1 MSGNGEPPARRNP
14 FSPMAVARI
23 TDFDS
28 HDSPEI
34 SIETDAI
41 RLATSHVTAYLRS
54 SADEDHAGTIIAIV
68 GDYGTGKTHLAVQL
82 VRYARAE
89 LTDPANAMY
98 LDATAE
104 SFIELYRRFMH
115 KVGLAGVLSQVSDY
129 YADVVAES
137 LQSTGLTA
145 DTVEWLNSRDLQPEQ
160 VVERMG
166 LMESAL
172 LRKVQGALRDVTENK
187 AFGTALA
194 LLLRKG
200 FEHSVWTWLTGG
212 HPDQVLVE
220 RGITKPIDSEVAAL
234 EAMGVFA
241 LLFGGRRRRFVLVV
255 DELDKI
261 FSLSNQPRPSTL
273 AAFQTLLEVFAK
285 AGACL
290 VLAGL
295 PDFRTVLGPSVRQR
309 IAHTVTMAGLS
320 KEEVAEFVQLA
331 QGGTALDPFTMDS
344 IGYLTTVARGNAR
357 NVIRLCHRVFR
368 IVDDDGDPDALVTHE
383 VVEQAAR
390 ELFGTLSSD
399 DIHGVVRRL
408 LDAAGFDYH
417 HDYLL
422 GAGEESKADFWITF
436 PGREGGCAV
445 LVTQSL
451 LDSGNVAEV
460 RRRVAGVKDA
470 ADGAEI
476 VVVVNGVLVDGAAI
490 QVRELIGRDPLVH
503 VERTFAEDFRA
514 LVGAIGQLLVGPD
527 AGEPLVVLGQ
537 RIDHMARQHSSLYGF
552 MEQLAEHVDSA
563 RGSTERQLAAIHRR
577 LTALPEV
584 DGTESSGRS
593 PLPPDVERLFREA
606 VDVLEELTQL
616 DVMLAEAFEPAP
628 EEDQEAVH
636 RRLRSGDFRIAA
648 GRAALM
654 QKTVLSFRTSVAQW
668 FGAEAAGGAVPTAEA
683 EDRLDQLCRAYDG
696 ISEYLPVFGLDAL
709 FELPP
714 WSARN
719 SGMVAAVNQAGRRN
733 RVATALENL
742 SPRVKR
748 AVWRSS
754 PSGGR

>member
-1 MSGNGEPPARRNP
+1 MSGNGEPPARGNP

-28 HDSPEI
+28 HDSSEVT
-34 SIETDAI
+34 IETDAI
-41 RLATSHVTAYLRS
+41 RQARSHVTAYLRAS
-54 SADEDHAGTIIAIV
+54 NDRDHAGTVIAIV

-82 VRYARAE
+82 VRHARAE

-115 KVGLAGVLSQVSDY
+115 KVGLTGVLAQVSDY

-145 DTVEWLNSRDLQPEQ
+145 NTVEWLNTRDLQPEQ

-172 LRKVQGALRDVTENK
+172 LRKVQAALRDVTENK
-187 AFGTALA
+187 DFGTALA

-200 FEHSVWTWLTGG
+200 FEHFVWAWLTGG
-212 HPDQVLVE
+212 QPDQVLVE
-220 RGITKPIDSEVAAL
+220 RGISKPIDSEVAAL

-261 FSLSNQPRPSTL
+261 FSLDNQPRPSTL
-273 AAFQTLLEVFAK
+273 AAFQTLLEVFSK

-290 VLAGL
+290 VLSGL

-331 QGGTALDPFTMDS
+331 QGGPTLAPFTMDS
-344 IGYLTTVARGNAR
+344 IGYLTTVANGNAR

-368 IVDDDGDPDALVTHE
+368 IVDDEGPDALVTHE

-390 ELFGTLSSD
+390 ELFGSLSRD
-399 DIHGVVRRL
+399 DIHAVVRRL
-408 LDAAGFDYH
+408 LDASGYDYH
-417 HDYLL
+417 HLYLL
-422 GAGEESKADFWITF
+422 GAGEVSKADFWITF

-451 LDSGNVAEV
+451 LDSENVAEV
-460 RRRVAGVKDA
+460 RRRIASVKDA
-470 ADGAEI
+470 AEGAE
-476 VVVVNGVLVDGAAI
+476 VLVVVNGVLVEGAAI

-503 VERTFAEDFRA
+503 VERTFAEDFKA
-514 LVGAIGQLLVGPD
+514 LVGAIGHLLSGPAD
-527 AGEPLVVLGQ
+527 GDQAEVLRQ
-537 RIDHMARQHSSLYGF
+537 RIEMVARQQSSIYGF
-552 MEQLAEHVDSA
+552 IEQLTEHVDSA
-563 RGSTERQLAAIHRR
+563 RNSTERQLASIEHR
-577 LTALPEV
+577 LTTLPGAGGAEEQT
-584 DGTESSGRS
+584 GPT
-593 PLPPDVERLFREA
+593 LPPDVEKLFRDA
-606 VDVLEELTQL
+606 VAVLEELTQL
-616 DVMLAEAFEPAP
+616 DAMLDEAFEPAP
-628 EEDQEAVH
+628 DETQEAVQ
-636 RRLRSGDFRIAA
+636 RRLRSIDYREAA
-648 GRAALM
+648 GRAVLM
-654 QKTVLSFRTSVAQW
+654 QKSVRVFRESVARW
-668 FGAEAAGGAVPTAEA
+668 FTAETADGAALTTDA
-683 EDRLDQLCRAYDG
+683 EDRLDQICRAYDG
-696 ISEYLPVFGLDAL
+696 ISEYLPVFGLDPL

-714 WSARN
+714 WTARN
-719 SGMVAAVNQAGRRN
+719 SGMVAAVNQAGRRK
-733 RVATALENL
+733 RVTAALEFL
-742 SPRVKR
+742 SPRVRR

-754 PSGGR
+754 RAGGV

>member
-41 RLATSHVTAYLRS
+41 RQATSHVAAYLRAS
-54 SADEDHAGTIIAIV
+54 RVDDQAGTVIAVV

-82 VRYARAE
+82 VRYARSE
-89 LTDPANAMY
+89 LADPANAMY

-115 KVGLAGVLSQVSDY
+115 KVGLSGVLSQVSDY
-129 YADVVAES
+129 YADVVADS

-145 DTVEWLNSRDLQPEQ
+145 STVEWLDSRDLQPEQ

-172 LRKVQGALRDVTENK
+172 LRKVQAALRDVTANK
-187 AFGTALA
+187 DFGTALA

-200 FEHSVWTWLTGG
+200 FEHSVWAWLTGG

-261 FSLSNQPRPSTL
+261 FSLDNQPRPGTL
-273 AAFQTLLEVFAK
+273 AAFQSLLEVFAK

-290 VLAGL
+290 VLSGL

-309 IAHTVTMAGLS
+309 IAHTVTMAGLG
-320 KEEVAEFVQLA
+320 KEEVAEFVRLA
-331 QGGTALDPFTMDS
+331 LGGRTLDPFTLDS
-344 IGYLTTVARGNAR
+344 IGYLNTVARGNPR
-357 NVIRLCHRVFR
+357 TVIRLCHRVFR
-368 IVDDDGDPDALVTHE
+368 IADDRGPDALVTQE

-408 LDAAGFDYH
+408 LDAAGYDYH

-422 GAGEESKADFWITF
+422 GAGEESKADFWITY

-451 LDSGNVAEV
+451 LDNGNVAEV
-460 RRRVAGVKDA
+460 RRRSAAVKDA
-470 ADGAEI
+470 ADGAE
-476 VVVVNGVLVDGAAI
+476 VLVVVNGVLVEGAAI
-490 QVRELIGRDPLVH
+490 QVRELIGRDALVH

-514 LVGAIGQLLVGPD
+514 LVGAIGQLLVGP
-527 AGEPLVVLGQ
+527 AVGEPVVVLGQ
-537 RIDHMARQHSSLYGF
+537 RIDQMARQNSSIYGF
-552 MEQLAEHVDSA
+552 MEQLAEHFDSA
-563 RGSTERQLAAIHRR
+563 HGSTERQLAAIQRR
-577 LTALPEV
+577 LATLPEA
-584 DGTESSGRS
+584 GGAESPTRS

-616 DVMLAEAFEPAP
+616 DVMLTEVFEPAP
-628 EEDQEAVH
+628 EEEQEAVH
-636 RRLRSGDFRIAA
+636 RRLRSVDFRDAA
-648 GRAALM
+648 GRA
-654 QKTVLSFRTSVAQW
+654 VLTQRAVLGFRASVAQW
-668 FGAEAAGGAVPTAEA
+668 FGLEAAGGAAPTAEA
-683 EDRLDQLCRAYDG
+683 VERLDQLCLAYDG
-696 ISEYLPVFGLDAL
+696 VAEYLPVFGLDPL
-709 FELPP
+709 FELPT
-714 WSARN
+714 WTARN

-733 RVATALENL
+733 RVATALNDL

-748 AVWRSS
+748 AVLRSS
-754 PSGGR
+754 RTGGR

>member
-41 RLATSHVTAYLRS
+41 RQAISHVTAYLRS
-54 SADEDHAGTIIAIV
+54 SGAEDHAGTVIAIV

-115 KVGLAGVLSQVSDY
+115 KVGLSGVLSQVSDY
-129 YADVVAES
+129 YADVVADS

-145 DTVEWLNSRDLQPEQ
+145 DTVEWLGSRDLQPEQ

-172 LRKVQGALRDVTENK
+172 LRRVQAALRDVTANK
-187 AFGTALA
+187 DFGTALA

-200 FEHSVWTWLTGG
+200 FEHSVWAWLTGG

-261 FSLSNQPRPSTL
+261 FSLDKQPQPGTL
-273 AAFQTLLEVFAK
+273 AAFQSLLEVFAK

-290 VLAGL
+290 VLSGL

-331 QGGTALDPFTMDS
+331 QGGPELDPFTMDS

-368 IVDDDGDPDALVTHE
+368 IVDDRGPDTMVTHE

-422 GAGEESKADFWITF
+422 GVGEESKADFWITF

-460 RRRVAGVKDA
+460 WRRIAAVKEA

-476 VVVVNGVLVDGAAI
+476 LVVVNGVLVEGAAI

-503 VERTFAEDFRA
+503 VERTFPEDFRA
-514 LVGAIGQLLVGPD
+514 LVGAIGQLLVGP
-527 AGEPLVVLGQ
+527 AASEPVVVLGQ
-537 RIDHMARQHSSLYGF
+537 RIDLMARQHSSLYGF
-552 MEQLAEHVDSA
+552 MEQLAEHFDSA
-563 RGSTERQLAAIHRR
+563 HGSTERQLAAIQRR
-577 LTALPEV
+577 LASLPDADSE
-584 DGTESSGRS
+584 DSSARS
-593 PLPPDVERLFREA
+593 ALPPDVERIFGEA

-616 DVMLAEAFEPAP
+616 DVMLADAFEPAP

-636 RRLRSGDFRIAA
+636 RRLRSVDFRDAA
-648 GRAALM
+648 GRAVLM
-654 QKTVLSFRTSVAQW
+654 QKAVLGFRASVARW
-668 FGAEAAGGAVPTAEA
+668 FGTEAAGGAAPTAEA
-683 EDRLDQLCRAYDG
+683 EERLDQLCRAYDG
-696 ISEYLPVFGLDAL
+696 VSEYLPVFGLDPL
-709 FELPP
+709 FELPT

-719 SGMVAAVNQAGRRN
+719 AGMVAAVNQAGRRS
-733 RVATALENL
+733 RVQTALDNL

-754 PSGGR
+754 RAGGR

>member
-1 MSGNGEPPARRNP
+1 
-14 FSPMAVARI
+14 MAVARI

-28 HDSPEI
+28 HDSPEV

-41 RLATSHVTAYLRS
+41 RQARSHVTSYLRAS
-54 SADEDHAGTIIAIV
+54 DGGDQAGTVIAIV

-82 VRYARAE
+82 VRHARAE
-89 LTDPANAMY
+89 LSDPANAMY

-145 DTVEWLNSRDLQPEQ
+145 DTVEWLNTRDLQPEQ

-172 LRKVQGALRDVTENK
+172 LRKVQAALRGVTENK
-187 AFGTALA
+187 DFGTALA

-200 FEHSVWTWLTGG
+200 FEHSVWAWLTGG

-261 FSLSNQPRPSTL
+261 FSLDNQPQPSTL

-290 VLAGL
+290 VLSGL

-320 KEEVAEFVQLA
+320 KEEVAEFVQSA
-331 QGGTALDPFTMDS
+331 QGGPTLDPFTMDS
-344 IGYLTTVARGNAR
+344 IGYLTAVARGNAR

-368 IVDDDGDPDALVTHE
+368 IVDDEGPDALVTHE
-383 VVEQAAR
+383 VVERAAR

-408 LDAAGFDYH
+408 LDASGYDYY
-417 HDYLL
+417 HDHLL
-422 GAGEESKADFWITF
+422 GLGEESKADFWITY

-451 LDSGNVAEV
+451 LDSDNVAEV
-460 RRRVAGVKDA
+460 RRRIASVKDA
-470 ADGAEI
+470 AEGAE
-476 VVVVNGVLVDGAAI
+476 VLVVVNGVLVEGAAI

-503 VERTFAEDFRA
+503 VERTFAEDFKA
-514 LVGAIGQLLVGPD
+514 LVGAVGNLLAGPAD
-527 AGEPLVVLGQ
+527 GDVVTALRQ
-537 RIDHMARQHSSLYGF
+537 RLEVVARQQSSIYGF
-552 MEQLAEHVDSA
+552 IEQLTEHVDSA
-563 RGSTERQLAAIHRR
+563 RGSTDRQLAAIQRR
-577 LTALPEV
+577 LATLPGEG
-584 DGTESSGRS
+584 GTERS
-593 PLPPDVERLFREA
+593 TRSALPPDVEKLFRDA

-616 DVMLAEAFEPAP
+616 DVMLTEALEPA
-628 EEDQEAVH
+628 EDETQEAVQ
-636 RRLRSGDFRIAA
+636 RRLRSIDYREAA
-648 GRAALM
+648 GRAVMM
-654 QKTVLSFRTSVAQW
+654 QRSVQSFRASVAQW
-668 FGAEAAGGAVPTAEA
+668 FGTEAAGGAAPTAEA
-683 EDRLDQLCRAYDG
+683 EDRLDQVCRAYDG
-696 ISEYLPVFGLDAL
+696 ISEYLPVFGLDPL

-714 WSARN
+714 WAARH

-733 RVATALENL
+733 RVAMALDNL

-754 PSGGR
+754 RAGGR

>member
-41 RLATSHVTAYLRS
+41 RQATAHVSSYLRS
-54 SADEDHAGTIIAIV
+54 SGETGHAGTVIAIV

-82 VRYARAE
+82 VRHARAE

-115 KVGLAGVLSQVSDY
+115 KLGLSGVLSQVSDY
-129 YADVVAES
+129 YADVVADS

-145 DTVEWLNSRDLQPEQ
+145 DTVEWLGSRDLQPEQ

-172 LRKVQGALRDVTENK
+172 LRKVQSTLRDVTANK
-187 AFGTALA
+187 DFGTALA

-200 FEHSVWTWLTGG
+200 FEHSVWAWLTGG

-220 RGITKPIDSEVAAL
+220 RGIVKPIDSEVAAL

-261 FSLSNQPRPSTL
+261 FSLDNQPRPGTL

-290 VLAGL
+290 VLSGL

-320 KEEVAEFVQLA
+320 RDEVVEFVRLA
-331 QGGTALDPFTMDS
+331 QGGGLDPFTVDS

-357 NVIRLCHRVFR
+357 TVIRLCHRVFR
-368 IVDDDGDPDALVTHE
+368 IADDEGPDAPVTHE
-383 VVEQAAR
+383 MVERAAR
-390 ELFGTLSSD
+390 ELFGTLSAD

-417 HDYLL
+417 HDFLL
-422 GAGEESKADFWITF
+422 GVGEDSKADFWITF

-451 LDSGNVAEV
+451 LDGANVDDV
-460 RRRVAGVKDA
+460 RRRVAAVKDGQG
-470 ADGAEI
+470 DAE
-476 VVVVNGVLVDGAAI
+476 VLVVVNGVLVEGAAI

-503 VERTFAEDFRA
+503 VERTFPEDFRA
-514 LVGAIGQLLVGPD
+514 LVGAISRLLAGPAD
-527 AGEPLVVLGQ
+527 GDVVAALRQRVDLV
-537 RIDHMARQHSSLYGF
+537 ARQQSSIYGF
-552 MEQLAEHVDSA
+552 IEQLTEHVDGA
-563 RGSTERQLAAIHRR
+563 RGSTDRQLAAIQRQLATLSGGER
-577 LTALPEV
+577 ATA
-584 DGTESSGRS
+584 SS
-593 PLPPDVERLFREA
+593 PLPPDVEKLFRDA
-606 VDVLEELTQL
+606 VEVLEELTQL
-616 DVMLAEAFEPAP
+616 DVMLGEALEPAP
-628 EEDQEAVH
+628 EETQEAVQ
-636 RRLRSGDFRIAA
+636 RRLRSVDFREAA
-648 GRAALM
+648 GRAVLM
-654 QKTVLSFRTSVAQW
+654 QKTVLGFRASVAQW
-668 FGAEAAGGAVPTAEA
+668 FGVEAAGGAAPTAEA

-696 ISEYLPVFGLDAL
+696 ISEYLPVFGLDPL

-714 WSARN
+714 WTARN
-719 SGMVAAVNQAGRRN
+719 TGMVAAVNQAGRRN
-733 RVATALENL
+733 RVTTALENL

-754 PSGGR
+754 RSGGR

>member
-1 MSGNGEPPARRNP
+1 
-14 FSPMAVARI
+14 MAVARI

-41 RLATSHVTAYLRS
+41 RQAISHVTAYLRS
-54 SADEDHAGTIIAIV
+54 SGEDAHAGTVIAIV

-115 KVGLAGVLSQVSDY
+115 KVGLSGVLSQVSDY
-129 YADVVAES
+129 YADVVADS
-137 LQSTGLTA
+137 LQSTGLTS
-145 DTVEWLNSRDLQPEQ
+145 DTVEWLGSRDLQPEQ

-172 LRKVQGALRDVTENK
+172 LRKVQAALRDVTENK

-200 FEHSVWTWLTGG
+200 FEHSVWAWLTGG

-261 FSLSNQPRPSTL
+261 FSLDKQPQPGTL
-273 AAFQTLLEVFAK
+273 AAFQSLLEVFAK

-290 VLAGL
+290 VLSGL

-331 QGGTALDPFTMDS
+331 QGGAGLDPFTMDS

-368 IVDDDGDPDALVTHE
+368 IVDDRGPEALVTHE

-417 HDYLL
+417 HDFLL

-451 LDSGNVAEV
+451 LDSGNVTEV
-460 RRRVAGVKDA
+460 RRRIAAVKDA
-470 ADGAEI
+470 ADSAEI
-476 VVVVNGVLVDGAAI
+476 LVVVNGVLVEGAAI

-514 LVGAIGQLLVGPD
+514 LVGAIGQLLVGP
-527 AGEPLVVLGQ
+527 AVGEPVVVLGQ
-537 RIDHMARQHSSLYGF
+537 RIDLMARQNSSLYGF
-552 MEQLAEHVDSA
+552 MEQLAEHFDTA
-563 RGSTERQLAAIHRR
+563 HGSTERQLAAIQRR
-577 LTALPEV
+577 LAALPDA
-584 DGTESSGRS
+584 DGAESSARS

-616 DVMLAEAFEPAP
+616 DVMLTEAFEPAP

-636 RRLRSGDFRIAA
+636 RRLRSVDFRDAA
-648 GRAALM
+648 GRAVLM
-654 QKTVLSFRTSVAQW
+654 QKAVLEFRASVARW
-668 FGAEAAGGAVPTAEA
+668 FGTEATGGAAPTDEA
-683 EDRLDQLCRAYDG
+683 EERLDQLCRAYDG
-696 ISEYLPVFGLDAL
+696 ISEYLPRFALDPL
-709 FELPP
+709 FELPT

-719 SGMVAAVNQAGRRN
+719 SGMVAAVNQAGRRT
-733 RVATALENL
+733 RVERALENL

-754 PSGGR
+754 RAGGR

>member
-41 RLATSHVTAYLRS
+41 RQATSHVTAYLRS
-54 SADEDHAGTIIAIV
+54 SAEEDHAGTVIAIV

-115 KVGLAGVLSQVSDY
+115 KVGLAGVLAQVSDY

-172 LRKVQGALRDVTENK
+172 LRKVQGALRDVTENRD
-187 AFGTALA
+187 FGTALA

-200 FEHSVWTWLTGG
+200 FEHSVWAWLTGG

-261 FSLSNQPRPSTL
+261 FSLDNQPQPSTL

-290 VLAGL
+290 VLSGL

-309 IAHTVTMAGLS
+309 IAHTVTMAGLG

-331 QGGTALDPFTMDS
+331 QGGPTLDPFTLDS
-344 IGYLTTVARGNAR
+344 IGYLNTVARGNPR

-368 IVDDDGDPDALVTHE
+368 IVTDQGPGTLVTQE

-408 LDAAGFDYH
+408 LDAAGYDYH
-417 HDYLL
+417 HDFLL
-422 GAGEESKADFWITF
+422 GVGEESKADFWISF

-445 LVTQSL
+445 LITQSL

-460 RRRVAGVKDA
+460 RRRVGAVKDA
-470 ADGAEI
+470 AEGAEI
-476 VVVVNGVLVDGAAI
+476 VVVVNGVLVEGAAI

-514 LVGAIGQLLVGPD
+514 LVGAIGQLLVGP
-527 AGEPLVVLGQ
+527 AGGEPLMVLGQ
-537 RIDHMARQHSSLYGF
+537 RIDLMARQNSSLYGF
-552 MEQLAEHVDSA
+552 MEQLAEHFDSA
-563 RGSTERQLAAIHRR
+563 RGSTERQLAAIQRR
-577 LTALPEV
+577 LTALPEA
-584 DGTESSGRS
+584 DGAESAPRS

-636 RRLRSGDFRIAA
+636 RRLRSVDFREAA
-648 GRAALM
+648 GRAVLM
-654 QKTVLSFRTSVAQW
+654 QKTVLRFRTSVAQW
-668 FGAEAAGGAVPTAEA
+668 FSTEAVGGAVPTAEA

-696 ISEYLPVFGLDAL
+696 ISEYLPVFGLDPL

-719 SGMVAAVNQAGRRN
+719 AGMVAAVNQAGRRN

>member
-28 HDSPEI
+28 HDSSEV

-41 RLATSHVTAYLRS
+41 RQARSHVTSYLRAS
-54 SADEDHAGTIIAIV
+54 DDRDHAGTVIAIV

-82 VRYARAE
+82 VRHARAE

-115 KVGLAGVLSQVSDY
+115 KVGLVGVLSQVSDY

-145 DTVEWLNSRDLQPEQ
+145 DTVEWLNTRDLQPEQ

-172 LRKVQGALRDVTENK
+172 LRKVQAALRDVTENK
-187 AFGTALA
+187 DFGTALA

-200 FEHSVWTWLTGG
+200 FEHSVWAWLTGG

-220 RGITKPIDSEVAAL
+220 RGISKPIDSEVAAL

-261 FSLSNQPRPSTL
+261 FSLDKQPQPNTL

-290 VLAGL
+290 VLSGL

-320 KEEVAEFVQLA
+320 KEEVAEFVQSA
-331 QGGTALDPFTMDS
+331 QGGPTLDPFTMDS
-344 IGYLTTVARGNAR
+344 IGYLTAVARGNAR

-368 IVDDDGDPDALVTHE
+368 IVDDEGPDALVTHE
-383 VVEQAAR
+383 MVEQAAR
-390 ELFGTLSSD
+390 ELFGSLSAD

-408 LDAAGFDYH
+408 LDASGYDYY
-417 HDYLL
+417 HDHLL
-422 GAGEESKADFWITF
+422 GLGEESKADFWITY

-451 LDSGNVAEV
+451 LDSDNVAEV
-460 RRRVAGVKDA
+460 RRRIASVKDS
-470 ADGAEI
+470 ADGAE
-476 VVVVNGVLVDGAAI
+476 VLVVVNGVLVEGAAI

-503 VERTFAEDFRA
+503 VERTFAEDFKA
-514 LVGAIGQLLVGPD
+514 LVGAIGHLLPGPAD
-527 AGEPLVVLGQ
+527 GDGVAALRQ
-537 RIDHMARQHSSLYGF
+537 RIDVVARQQSSIYGF
-552 MEQLAEHVDSA
+552 IEQLTEHVDSA
-563 RGSTERQLAAIHRR
+563 RGSTDRQLAAIQQR
-577 LTALPEV
+577 LTDLPGAGGGE
-584 DGTESSGRS
+584 ESRS
-593 PLPPDVERLFREA
+593 PLPEDVERLFREA
-606 VDVLEELTQL
+606 VAVLEELTQL
-616 DVMLAEAFEPAP
+616 DVMLDEAFEPAP
-628 EEDQEAVH
+628 DETQEAVQ
-636 RRLRSGDFRIAA
+636 RRLRSIDYREAA
-648 GRAALM
+648 GRAVLM
-654 QKTVLSFRTSVAQW
+654 QKSVRNFRASVARW
-668 FGAEAAGGAVPTAEA
+668 FTAETADGAALTTEA
-683 EDRLDQLCRAYDG
+683 EDRLDQICRAYDG
-696 ISEYLPVFGLDAL
+696 VSEYLPVFGLDPL

-714 WSARN
+714 WTARN
-719 SGMVAAVNQAGRRN
+719 SGMVAAVNQAGRRK
-733 RVATALENL
+733 RVTAALEFL
-742 SPRVKR
+742 SPRVRR

-754 PSGGR
+754 RAGGV